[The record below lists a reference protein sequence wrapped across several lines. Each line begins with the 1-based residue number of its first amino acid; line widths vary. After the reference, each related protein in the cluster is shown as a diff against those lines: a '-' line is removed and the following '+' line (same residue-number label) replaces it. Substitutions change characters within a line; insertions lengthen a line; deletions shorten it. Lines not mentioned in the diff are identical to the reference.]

1 MSAYEIVETDFFSQ
15 RDGLSIRG
23 RQYLPR
29 RPETGPLPAVIL
41 SHGFTGNYLSGAD
54 YGRSLAANGYAAFT
68 FNFCGGARIGEDV
81 DMISAGRSIDLTPQ
95 TQVADLLSVT
105 EYVRG
110 LDAVD
115 SDDVTLIGTSQG
127 GFVTGLTAAERP
139 DLFAR
144 IVLIYPALCIPDH
157 ARRGRLG
164 GSAYSIEDVPDEI
177 DCGKT
182 VLGAA
187 FHDAVVGMDVYRE
200 LSRYHGP
207 VLILHGTDDQT
218 VDHSYALR
226 AHLNYR
232 PGQSQLQLMRTA
244 GHSFTHRQQSSAI
257 GSILE
262 FLADR
267 REVFALQVIPTH
279 RHRDHEGDERTDTLE
294 FAGYVDSP
302 IFRGTTTPGAH
313 HTEVFR
319 GSDHVRTHIEY
330 ELSGTDAY
338 GDSCRLHIVNHRT
351 PDGWH
356 PVITTDNP
364 TLAWLRDADLSAIVE
379 PASDGPTIRFFA
391 DHSDLERVDSLAV

>member
-1 MSAYEIVETDFFSQ
+1 
-15 RDGLSIRG
+15 
-23 RQYLPR
+23 
-29 RPETGPLPAVIL
+29 
-41 SHGFTGNYLSGAD
+41 
-54 YGRSLAANGYAAFT
+54 
-68 FNFCGGARIGEDV
+68 
-81 DMISAGRSIDLTPQ
+81 
-95 TQVADLLSVT
+95 
-105 EYVRG
+105 
-110 LDAVD
+110 
-115 SDDVTLIGTSQG
+115 
-127 GFVTGLTAAERP
+127 LTAAERP

-164 GSAYSIEDVPDEI
+164 GSSYSIEDVPDEI

-182 VLGAA
+182 MLGAA

-257 GSILE
+257 ASILE
-262 FLADR
+262 FLSDR
-267 REVFALQVIPTH
+267 RELFSLRVIPT
-279 RHRDHEGDERTDTLE
+279 RRYERQEGEERSEILE
-294 FAGYVDSP
+294 FAGYIDSQ
-302 IFRGTTTPGAH
+302 IFSGTTVAGAH
-313 HTEVFR
+313 HTETYA

-330 ELSGTDAY
+330 ELHGA
-338 GDSCRLHIVNHRT
+338 DSDGRFCRLHIVNHRT
-351 PDGWH
+351 PDGWR
-356 PVITTDNP
+356 PAITADGAGM
-364 TLAWLRDADLSAIVE
+364 AWLRDATLSAVVE

-391 DHSDLERVDSLAV
+391 DHRDVSRELQAIA